1 MLNDPVGN
9 RLEIFH
15 GAETTAEPFKPGR
28 SISGF
33 RTGPLGLGHVVLN
46 VDTAETIERLT
57 TFYRDTL
64 GFRLTDYYSHP
75 FIARFLHLNPRH
87 HSLAFVQSGKNAVHH
102 LMMELFS
109 FDDVGQGYDLALG
122 EEGRVAVTLGRH
134 TSDFITSFYSWTP
147 SSFMVEYG
155 WGARLIDVD
164 TWQAYERKEGPS
176 MWGHDRGWLS
186 AADQA
191 KARALRLENA
201 ANGLSPP
208 GPGDGW
214 QLRSDVRRLSLVG
227 QRQGAR
233 GGAIAGSSASPR
245 RPGRAM
251 GKDRLA
257 AFSDGVVAI
266 LITIMVLELQTAGRR
281 PIGRRSRAWRRA
293 SPATSSASS
302 IWGSIGTTITTCC
315 TRSRGSTGVILW
327 ANLHLL
333 FWLSLIPAATAW
345 MGLNL
350 LAPLPTAVYG
360 GALLM
365 PAIAYF
371 LLQLAIVHQ
380 QGADSVLAKALGPR
394 RQGQDIAGL
403 LHRRDRAGVR
413 QSVAVDGALCA
424 GRGDVARA
432 RPADRKRAA

>member
-1 MLNDPVGN
+1 MVAEIGPQSLGYVGVRAKDLGDWAGYGSSLLGLQRIDKTRSTLAFRMDDRKQRILVDADGGEGIGFFGWEVADAAALDALGARLDDAGVKVARGSRGLADERHVQDLIVLNDPQGN

-75 FIARFLHLNPRH
+75 FVARFLHLNPRH

-147 SSFMVEYG
+147 SAFMVEYG

-201 ANGLSPP
+201 AHGF
-208 GPGDGW
+208 
-214 QLRSDVRRLSLVG
+214 
-227 QRQGAR
+227 
-233 GGAIAGSSASPR
+233 R
-245 RPGRAM
+245 RPVQVIEGNYEVM
-251 GKDRLA
+251 
-257 AFSDGVVAI
+257 SGVC
-266 LITIMVLELQTAGRR
+266 
-281 PIGRRSRAWRRA
+281 PW
-293 SPATSSASS
+293 
-302 IWGSIGTTITTCC
+302 W
-315 TRSRGSTGVILW
+315 
-327 ANLHLL
+327 
-333 FWLSLIPAATAW
+333 
-345 MGLNL
+345 
-350 LAPLPTAVYG
+350 
-360 GALLM
+360 
-365 PAIAYF
+365 
-371 LLQLAIVHQ
+371 
-380 QGADSVLAKALGPR
+380 DSVK
-394 RQGQDIAGL
+394 
-403 LHRRDRAGVR
+403 
-413 QSVAVDGALCA
+413 
-424 GRGDVARA
+424 ARA
-432 RPADRKRAA
+432 AAS